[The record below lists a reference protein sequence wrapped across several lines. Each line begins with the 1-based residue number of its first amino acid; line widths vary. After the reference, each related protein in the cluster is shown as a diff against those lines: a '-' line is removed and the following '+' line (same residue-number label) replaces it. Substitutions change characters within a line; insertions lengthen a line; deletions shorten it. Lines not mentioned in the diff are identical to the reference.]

1 MAVQQYAT
9 PKPAWP
15 LQIVGRGGHAMGE
28 RPRVDQ
34 MPEARPVCR
43 NSDGRAVCHEELL
56 ESPGRLCRGR
66 AALGQ
71 HWTPATAH
79 EPSGDRVPE
88 RTMTR
93 DVDHH
98 TLPDDEVT
106 EGPSEDPADSHSQAV
121 ARALPITI
129 VHQRPGVSR
138 RDGVANRVVPQVA

>member
-15 LQIVGRGGHAMGE
+15 LLIVGHGGHAMSE
-28 RPRVDQ
+28 RPGVDQ

-43 NSDGRAVCHEELL
+43 DSHVRAVCHEELL
-56 ESPGRLCRGR
+56 EPPDRLCRGR

-79 EPSGDRVPE
+79 EPGGDRVPE
-88 RTMTR
+88 RTTAR
-93 DVDHH
+93 DVDHY

-106 EGPSEDPADSHSQAV
+106 ERPSEDPADSHSQAV

-129 VHQRPGVSR
+129 VHPSPGVSR
-138 RDGVANRVVPQVA
+138 RDGVAYRVVPQVA